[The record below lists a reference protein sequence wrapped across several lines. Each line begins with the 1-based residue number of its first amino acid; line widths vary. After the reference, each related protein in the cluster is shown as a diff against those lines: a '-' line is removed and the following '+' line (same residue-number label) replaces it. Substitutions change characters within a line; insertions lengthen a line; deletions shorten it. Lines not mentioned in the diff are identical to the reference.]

1 MSIQKLLTINSTEI
15 TEHNRKITVNEEIA
29 AQDVDLAS
37 GHRRRFYSRNKR
49 KFDISWS
56 YLPSLQAQTVD
67 GRVGRDFLNN
77 IANSSASVAVGIE
90 LEPNGGLTSYDCYI
104 DSYSETLIRREYSTQ
119 CAYYDVSLTL
129 TER

>member
-1 MSIQKLLTINSTEI
+1 MTIQKLLTINSTEI

-29 AQDVDLAS
+29 AQDIDLAS

-56 YLPSLQAQTVD
+56 YLPNLQAQTVD

-77 IANSSASVAVGIE
+77 IANSSASATVGIE

-119 CAYYDVSLTL
+119 CAYYDVSLSL

>member
-1 MSIQKLLTINSTEI
+1 MTIQKLLTINSTEI
-15 TEHNRKITVNEEIA
+15 TEHNRKVSVSEQIA
-29 AQDVDLAS
+29 ANDIDLAS
-37 GHRRRFYSRNKR
+37 GHRRRYYSRNKR
-49 KFDISWS
+49 QFNLTWS

-67 GRVGRDFLNN
+67 GRVGRDFLNT
-77 IANSSASVAVGIE
+77 IANSSASATVGIE

>member
-1 MSIQKLLTINSTEI
+1 MTIQKIITINSTEI
-15 TEHNRKITVNEEIA
+15 TEHNRKISVSEQIA
-29 AQDVDLAS
+29 GNDIDLAS
-37 GHRRRFYSRNKR
+37 GHRRRYYSRNKR
-49 KFDISWS
+49 QFNLTWS

-119 CAYYDVSLTL
+119 CAYYDVSLSL